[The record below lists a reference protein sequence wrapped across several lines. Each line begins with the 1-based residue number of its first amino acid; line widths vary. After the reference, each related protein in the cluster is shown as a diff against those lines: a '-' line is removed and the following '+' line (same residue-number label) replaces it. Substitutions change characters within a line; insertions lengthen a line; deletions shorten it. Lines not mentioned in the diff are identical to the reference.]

1 MILTGKPKY
10 SGGGGGTWPKTPLS
24 AKIST
29 WTGLVLNL
37 GPLREKLVTNCW
49 NLGAA
54 AFMNRVQNR
63 K

>member
-1 MILTGKPKY
+1 MNIVTVH
-10 SGGGGGTWPKTPLS
+10 GG
-24 AKIST
+24 
-29 WTGLVLNL
+29 LNL